1 MGGHLPGG
9 LAVNGKGLRG
19 LLSAVLP
26 REAADQE
33 ETVMMSR
40 FCRYVEKVFDFG
52 PRMERLKDS
61 RRRPR
66 IPLGAI
72 WGSVFFLFAVR
83 QRSLHAMEGQLRQ
96 PQRME
101 RLIGSQKP
109 SADRMGQVLS
119 LIDPSQLRA
128 MLSGINHQLGRNKG
142 LKNNWPFRVGAIDGH
157 EFFSLP
163 SSLLS
168 PMLAAAAVGER
179 RGGSGILSPR
189 GGLLSRGVPYRHP
202 FGCGDATTG
211 RRRADRGST
220 SFAAGGTIL

>member
-1 MGGHLPGG
+1 
-9 LAVNGKGLRG
+9 
-19 LLSAVLP
+19 
-26 REAADQE
+26 
-33 ETVMMSR
+33 MMSR

-72 WGSVFFLFAVR
+72 WGSVFFLFALR

-96 PQRME
+96 PRRME
-101 RLIGSQKP
+101 RLIGQKKP

-128 MLSGINHQLGRNKG
+128 MLSGINHQVGRNKG

-163 SSLLS
+163 PSLLS
-168 PMLAAAAVGER
+168 PMLAAASVDKR
-179 RGGSGILSPR
+179 RGGRGILSPW
-189 GGLLSRGVPYRHP
+189 GSFLSCRVPHRHP
-202 FGCGDATTG
+202 FGCGDVTTG
-211 RRRADRGST
+211 GRRADGGSASFT
-220 SFAAGGTIL
+220 SGGTILWPFLQGGFGRCPLL

>member
-1 MGGHLPGG
+1 
-9 LAVNGKGLRG
+9 
-19 LLSAVLP
+19 
-26 REAADQE
+26 
-33 ETVMMSR
+33 MMSR

-52 PRMERLKDS
+52 ARMGQLQDA

-72 WGSVFFLFAVR
+72 WGSVFFLFVLR

-96 PQRME
+96 PRRME
-101 RLIGSQKP
+101 RLIGSRKP

-119 LIDPSQLRA
+119 LMDPNPLRA

-142 LKNNWPFRVGAIDGH
+142 LRNNWPFRVGAIDGH

-163 SSLLS
+163 TSLLP

-179 RGGSGILSPR
+179 TGG
-189 GGLLSRGVPYRHP
+189 H
-202 FGCGDATTG
+202 
-211 RRRADRGST
+211 
-220 SFAAGGTIL
+220 